1 MGSAQLAFGTL
12 IAHKGVVHLGHVVDL
27 IYLIAA
33 CVRWLLYWIKRLIH
47 RACPLRYLRKLTNMI
62 NLAADQRMAV
72 IDIGTGPYH
81 AAAIHPRH
89 DDAGTVWNVE
99 QRIVLRINKANPA
112 LALIRLRKGDNTH
125 DIYRLTVCHLSSP
138 RSFFS
143 AVRLCSRC
151 TRRSFC
157 S

>member
-33 CVRWLLYWIKRLIH
+33 RVRRQLLWIKRLIH
-47 RACPLRYLRKLTNMI
+47 RACPLRHLCKLTNMI
-62 NLAADQRMAV
+62 DLAADQRMV
-72 IDIGTGPYH
+72 VVDIGTGPYH

-89 DDAGTVWNVE
+89 DDAGPVWDVE

-112 LALIRLRKGDNTH
+112 LALIRLWKGDNAH

>member
-1 MGSAQLAFGTL
+1 
-12 IAHKGVVHLGHVVDL
+12 
-27 IYLIAA
+27 
-33 CVRWLLYWIKRLIH
+33 
-47 RACPLRYLRKLTNMI
+47 MI
-62 NLAADQRMAV
+62 DITADQRV
-72 IDIGTGPYH
+72 VVVDIGAGPYH

-89 DDAGTVWNVE
+89 DDAGPVWDVE
-99 QRIVLRINKANPA
+99 QRIILRINKANPA
-112 LALIRLRKGDNTH
+112 FALIRLWKGDNAH

-151 TRRSFC
+151 TRLSFC